1 MGNFRAKK
9 FIVLAAD
16 VVSRSKWYIALH
28 QRYTLRFNLV
38 GCLKVYMPS
47 AEVHQ
52 TYIAVCMSASNVHAD
67 LVWQNQYN
75 IETW

>member
-9 FIVLAAD
+9 VIVSAAD
-16 VVSRSKWYIALH
+16 VVSRSNWYIALH

-52 TYIAVCMSASNVHAD
+52 TYIAVCMSASYARWFS
-67 LVWQNQYN
+67 LAKPIQYRHV
-75 IETW
+75 